1 MPTNQ
6 TRPLRRLIAGFF
18 AAAVLLALSPG
29 RSCADDLEEDGQHNI
44 HRARVFSVDDL
55 KRALGGAGAAPGMLK
70 PGEEERL
77 IAGVE
82 DDLRSLSSRLLPRL
96 ERLEAMR
103 RRYGTLT
110 DLSAVDG
117 ERAELRQLLQKD
129 QEDFDQSLGRFEKLR
144 KMLQLLKARE
154 FAAAL
159 GKRGV
164 AESSVAGHVM
174 AVYTA
179 KGELA
184 DQRVNLFVDSYGT
197 AGPQP
202 TELKQAIDFI
212 MLGKSMN
219 DIAFRLHSAFQD
231 DEDAYEDRRRRIA
244 ERRRGWWFGGAAASL
259 ALGGLGF
266 WGFKRRRASTAAGAR
281 LGGLVGGNYRLDRE
295 LGRGGMGV
303 VFEATDMG
311 LRRKVA
317 VKQLRPEL
325 KQSPKDLKMFLD
337 EARTV
342 AALRHPHIV
351 EIYAVV
357 DDGSDLALVLEFVTG
372 ESLDRA
378 LARTGRLGLDAACAL
393 TRQVGSALDF
403 AHANQ
408 VIHRD
413 LKPANI
419 MLTSQGAAKVTD
431 FGLAHQV
438 NMTVAR
444 LTGLRSAGT
453 PPYMA
458 PEQELGTA
466 SRESDLYSLGVMF
479 YETVT
484 GRLPFPGPNYI
495 AQKREMLFIP
505 PSKAAPLAA
514 ELDEVMRRALA
525 VEPESRF
532 HSAAEFLQALEA
544 VLPLPP
550 KAGEGR
556 GEGKSV

>member
-6 TRPLRRLIAGFF
+6 PRPLRRLIAGFF
-18 AAAVLLALSPG
+18 AAAVLLALAPG
-29 RSCADDLEEDGQHNI
+29 RSCADELEEDGQHNI

-55 KRALGGAGAAPGMLK
+55 KRALDAGTNAATGMLE
-70 PGEEERL
+70 PGEEEGL

-82 DDLRSLSSRLLPRL
+82 DNLRALSSPLLPRL
-96 ERLEAMR
+96 GRLEAMR
-103 RRYGTLT
+103 GRYGSLT
-110 DLSAVDG
+110 DLSAIDD
-117 ERAELRQLLQKD
+117 ERTELRQVLLKD
-129 QEDFDQSLGRFEKLR
+129 QEDFDQGLGRFEKLR
-144 KMLQLLKARE
+144 KMLQFLKARQ

-164 AESSVAGHVM
+164 ADSSVAGHVL

-179 KGELA
+179 RGELA
-184 DQRVNLFVDSYGT
+184 DLRVKLFLGEDGIE
-197 AGPQP
+197 AQQP
-202 TELKQAIDFI
+202 RELRQAVDFI
-212 MLGKSMN
+212 MLGKSMGE
-219 DIAFRLHSAFQD
+219 IAFRLHSALQD
-231 DEDAYEDRRRRIA
+231 DEEAYEDRRRQIA
-244 ERRRGWWFGGAAASL
+244 RRRREWLFGGAAASL
-259 ALGGLGF
+259 TLVGLGL
-266 WGFKRRRASTAAGAR
+266 WGFKRRRASSAAAPGTGAI
-281 LGGLVGGNYRLDRE
+281 VGGNYRLDRE

-303 VFEATDMG
+303 VFEAADMG

-325 KQSPKDLKMFLD
+325 KQSPKDLRMFLD
-337 EARTV
+337 EARIV

-393 TRQVGSALDF
+393 ARQVGSALDF
-403 AHANQ
+403 AHANH

-444 LTGLRSAGT
+444 LTGLRPSGT

-458 PEQELGTA
+458 PEQEVGTV

-484 GRLPFPGPNYI
+484 GRLPFPGPNYL

-505 PSKAAPLAA
+505 PSKAAPLPAK
-514 ELDEVMRRALA
+514 LDEVMRRALA
-525 VEPESRF
+525 AEPERRF
-532 HSAAEFLQALEA
+532 HSAAEFLQALES
-544 VLPLPP
+544 VLPLTPP
-550 KAGEGR
+550 AGEGR
-556 GEGKSV
+556 GEGS